1 MGIQVNMNKAKDIWR
16 DKWRQAREPLLK
28 ELDIEFMRATEL
40 NDTVEQ
46 AAVAAKKQE
55 LRDVTEA
62 DLSASETPELLKQVW
77 PECLGEKLEES
88 K

>member
-1 MGIQVNMNKAKDIWR
+1 MSIKVNINKAKDIWR

-28 ELDIEFMRATEL
+28 DLDVEFMRATEL
-40 NDTVEQ
+40 NDTSKQ
-46 AAVAAKKQE
+46 AEVTAKKQE

-62 DLSASETPELLKQVW
+62 DLSASETTELLKQMW
-77 PECLGEKLEES
+77 PECLGEKPEEL